1 MFTGKYEVRISDINY
16 GGHMGNERALLVFQ
30 HARIGWLKTLGLS
43 ELNIGENKGLIQ
55 RRANVEYLKEVS
67 LGEVL
72 EVKIYPVEIRG
83 SYFVLA
89 HEVVNENGASVLS
102 GNVTMGAFDYEKKKL
117 AKIPGPL
124 REVLEKNMVSEGE
137 K

>member
-1 MFTGKYEVRISDINY
+1 MFTSKYEVRISDINY
-16 GGHMGNERALLVFQ
+16 GGHMGNERALVVFQ
-30 HARIGWLKTLGLS
+30 QTRIGWLKALGLS

-89 HEVVNENGASVLS
+89 HEVVNESGATVLT
-102 GNVTMGAFDYEKKKL
+102 GNVTLGAFDYQRKKL
-117 AKIPGPL
+117 AKIPAAL
-124 REVLEKNMVSEGE
+124 KEILENNIVLEDK
-137 K
+137 